1 MRIVNRNITF
11 LHLKEEQNSTN
22 VLEVSLV
29 INHYDMS
36 RSLKWRAQRRKERQE
51 NSNQIIPQA
60 MFHNHKLEALY
71 LQRHL
76 LDELIRKNKST
87 ISLQLKFEKISIT
100 TKLSCLYSPNIK
112 QDITT
117 PPYI

>member
-1 MRIVNRNITF
+1 SFKDVQKIMRIVNHNII
-11 LHLKEEQNSTN
+11 LRLKEEQNSTN

-29 INHYDMS
+29 INHYYDMS

-76 LDELIRKNKST
+76 LDELIRKNK
-87 ISLQLKFEKISIT
+87 INNIVAAQIRENINYNEIVLSLQSKH
-100 TKLSCLYSPNIK
+100 
-112 QDITT
+112 
-117 PPYI
+117 

>member
-1 MRIVNRNITF
+1 MRIVNHNII
-11 LHLKEEQNSTN
+11 LRLKEEQNSTN

-29 INHYDMS
+29 INHYYDMS

-76 LDELIRKNKST
+76 LDELIRKIKST

-112 QDITT
+112 QDITI